1 MRTTL
6 MRRGATLL
14 VSLCSAAFGQAQVAG
29 KVLDDASSAPLAG
42 ATVVAV
48 EVRASFGPGG
58 PSLLRAVT
66 EADGGYRFGSLA
78 PGPYRFC
85 VYHAA
90 AYLDPCQ
97 WSEPPAVQTGAGMSA
112 LDIRLR
118 RGVRLALRVA
128 DPQNWVS
135 EYGKRAPDPSA
146 VSGAL
151 VSARLTDAA
160 GKSRVLPLVRRSDG
174 IYEYSDVVPPD
185 TDFSLTVSS
194 AGFLLDDDRGAP
206 IDPKGRSFPVRLSL
220 PPKPAP
226 SALRVMRLPFTSE
239 RPQPAVIA
247 IKVRGLADQPR

>member
-1 MRTTL
+1 

-48 EVRASFGPGG
+48 ELRRSFGPGG
-58 PSLLRAVT
+58 PSIFRAVT
-66 EADGGYRFGSLA
+66 EADGSYRFGSLA
-78 PGPYRFC
+78 PGSYRLC

-97 WSEPPAVQTGAGMSA
+97 WSEPAAVQVGAGTRA

-118 RGVRLALRVA
+118 RGVRLSVRVA

-135 EYGKRAPDPSA
+135 ESGKRAPDPSA
-146 VSGAL
+146 VAAAV
-151 VSARLTDAA
+151 VSARLMDAA

-174 IYEYSDVVPPD
+174 IYEYSEVIPPD
-185 TDFSLTVSS
+185 TGFSLTVSS
-194 AGFLLDDDRGAP
+194 AGFLLDDDKGAP

-220 PPKPAP
+220 PPKPTP
-226 SALRVMRLPFTSE
+226 SGLPALRLPFTSA

-247 IKVRGLADQPR
+247 VKVRGLADQPR